1 MDDFKIFL
9 KETKKLLL
17 ILFCVPILVLAFFA
31 FNEYCLGKPMY
42 TGDWAQLWGTAFAY
56 WGTVILGT
64 LAFWQNNQL
73 QKSNEELR
81 EKERKQRAPALQ
93 PQYYNASTAIT
104 FEIHS
109 ISHSIARFLVIQ
121 NLVANIYDKEKL
133 VETKEYP
140 LCGKIPSHI
149 LAFETKQVEFS
160 GSPVSDFQNMK
171 LKNGKMVLNLSVTA
185 ENDMGEKWKSTLTMK
200 MNDYVYHTSTNTY
213 SFEEIIDTMPCN

>member
-9 KETKKLLL
+9 RETKKLLL

-31 FNEYCLGKPMY
+31 LNEYCFGKPMN

-73 QKSNEELR
+73 QKSNEKLR

-93 PQYYNASTAIT
+93 PQYYNSSTEIT

-109 ISHSIARFLVIQ
+109 ISQSIARFLSIQ
-121 NLVANIYDKEKL
+121 NLVANIYENENFL
-133 VETKEYP
+133 QTKEYP
-140 LCGKIPSHI
+140 LCGKTPSHI
-149 LAFETKQVEFS
+149 LAFETKQVEFK

-185 ENDMGEKWKSTLTMK
+185 ENDMGEKWKSTLTMI
-200 MNDYVYHTSTNTY
+200 MNDNAYHTSTNTY
-213 SFEEIIDTMPCN
+213 SFEETIDTTPCK